1 MMDLVSK
8 KLAQVLDIDDTVNGQ
23 DSVDHQISQNPL
35 TNQPIYSSS
44 LITEADVRAFQ
55 AIQSELGLED
65 FSKIVLMKTAQKAM
79 NDHDE
84 LIDIMAKVD
93 DSKAARMAEV
103 AQAALTN
110 AADAAKSLM
119 NFTLQREKME
129 LEKQKLE
136 IKSVTINNLGNMDGV
151 MNGTQKEIMDRIKA
165 MMSNADD
172 DSDVPPLVSI

>member
-1 MMDLVSK
+1 MDLVSK
-8 KLAQVLDIDDTVNGQ
+8 KLAEVLDVEDTINGE
-23 DSVDHQISQNPL
+23 DEESSIGQNPL
-35 TNQPIYSSS
+35 TNQPVYSSS
-44 LITEADVRAFQ
+44 LVTEADIRAFQ
-55 AIQSELGLED
+55 AVEAELGLED

-119 NFTLQREKME
+119 NFTLAREKME

-136 IKSVTINNLGNMDGV
+136 IKSVTINNLGGAESI

-165 MMSNADD
+165 MMSGVED
-172 DSDVPPLVSI
+172 DSDIPPLVDA